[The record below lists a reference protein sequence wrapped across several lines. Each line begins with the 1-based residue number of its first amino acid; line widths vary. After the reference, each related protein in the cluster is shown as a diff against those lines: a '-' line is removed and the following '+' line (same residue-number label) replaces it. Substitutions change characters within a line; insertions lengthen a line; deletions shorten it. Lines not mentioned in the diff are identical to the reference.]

1 MTVTATLNA
10 APTGPYSK
18 SWNVVSSADTDLSGT
33 ISHGFGATPAM
44 VWLVPLLGANFY
56 GKQWALGA
64 VNASTI
70 GLVAISFTG
79 GGTSVAQLQVIAML
93 PHSMID

>member
-1 MTVTATLNA
+1 MAVTSTLNTN
-10 APTGPYSK
+10 PTGPYSK
-18 SWNVVSSADTDLSGT
+18 SWNVVASADADAAGT

-44 VWLVPLLGANFY
+44 VWLVPLLSANFY
-56 GKQWALGA
+56 GKQWALGT
-64 VNASTI
+64 VNTSTI

-93 PHSMID
+93 PQSLID